1 MHALGILY
9 FWFITQTTFS
19 VLSLIIQNLNSF
31 KLALGIQLWEC
42 HEALRIHLLG
52 HGGSPV
58 PNRDGLLLGWDCR
71 LWQNTWRTI
80 SFRVRK
86 KSKGGLYVLAGSGPP
101 KHRHTLLPSSPACSM
116 RQFTGEIGQTI
127 KLDGAGGGAT
137 CLNRMCLH
145 SAPKA
150 TRRQSQVCVSLYM
163 PTVTYFALHTDTSR
177 VLCWPVFAH
186 ISRG

>member
-19 VLSLIIQNLNSF
+19 VLSLITQNLNSF

-42 HEALRIHLLG
+42 HKALRIHLLG

-127 KLDGAGGGAT
+127 NWTGWGVGQPVWTECAYIQPPRQQGGKARYVCHYT
-137 CLNRMCLH
+137 CQP
-145 SAPKA
+145 S
-150 TRRQSQVCVSLYM
+150 
-163 PTVTYFALHTDTSR
+163 PTLLSILTHPECYIDLFLLT
-177 VLCWPVFAH
+177 
-186 ISRG
+186 